1 MQAAL
6 AALALPP
13 DHLALLGL
21 ICFIAGL
28 VRGFSGFALSAMVM
42 ASGALILPPVQLI
55 PVCWWLEMTASLFML
70 RGGWREANRKVAL
83 GLAIGSTIGVP
94 FGLALT
100 TQVDVETSKLIAL
113 AVIASL
119 AALQLARVQLRF
131 LASNWGLYGS
141 GWMAGVATG
150 LASVGGMVVALYVLA
165 QNAPPREMRASLV
178 LFLFLGSVTTALSL
192 LAFGL
197 MDRTA
202 IARGLAMAGPA
213 ALGVILGQLSFSTQV
228 GASLQA
234 VLPSAFAGSGRLGHP
249 ADDLWNL
256 TPPTRRALSNAGF
269 TGRIEQTG
277 RGSDQG
283 SAPPCRPSVERISP
297 RSSTTI
303 FSPEAPLQIGVGDA
317 TKAFGHL
324 DAMGGALGIKG
335 QMLRT

>member
-1 MQAAL
+1 VIQSGS

-21 ICFIAGL
+21 ICFLAGL

-55 PVCWWLEMTASLFML
+55 PVCWWLEMTASLFMM

-113 AVIASL
+113 GVIASL

-141 GWMAGVATG
+141 GWMAGLATG

-165 QNAPPREMRASLV
+165 QNAPPREMRAS
-178 LFLFLGSVTTALSL
+178 
-192 LAFGL
+192 FGL

-213 ALGVILGQLSFSTQV
+213 ALGVILGQLSFV
-228 GASLQA
+228 
-234 VLPSAFAGSGRLGHP
+234 PRWEHFYKP
-249 ADDLWNL
+249 
-256 TPPTRRALSNAGF
+256 SNADF
-269 TGRIEQTG
+269 TLRIE
-277 RGSDQG
+277 
-283 SAPPCRPSVERISP
+283 
-297 RSSTTI
+297 
-303 FSPEAPLQIGVGDA
+303 
-317 TKAFGHL
+317 
-324 DAMGGALGIKG
+324 
-335 QMLRT
+335 

>member
-21 ICFIAGL
+21 ICLIAGL

-165 QNAPPREMRASLV
+165 
-178 LFLFLGSVTTALSL
+178 
-192 LAFGL
+192 
-197 MDRTA
+197 
-202 IARGLAMAGPA
+202 
-213 ALGVILGQLSFSTQV
+213 
-228 GASLQA
+228 
-234 VLPSAFAGSGRLGHP
+234 
-249 ADDLWNL
+249 
-256 TPPTRRALSNAGF
+256 
-269 TGRIEQTG
+269 
-277 RGSDQG
+277 
-283 SAPPCRPSVERISP
+283 
-297 RSSTTI
+297 
-303 FSPEAPLQIGVGDA
+303 
-317 TKAFGHL
+317 
-324 DAMGGALGIKG
+324 
-335 QMLRT
+335 